1 MKKLKATF
9 TLSDFIVAE
18 LDALA
23 KELGEKKSHIVEQ
36 ALDLYFDRLDEK
48 VADSRLK
55 KLREGKTHTIPAD
68 EAFKGL

>member
-9 TLSDFIVAE
+9 TLSDFIVAK
-18 LDALA
+18 LDTLA

-55 KLREGKTHTIPAD
+55 KLQEGKTHTIPAD
-68 EAFKGL
+68 EVFKGL

>member
-9 TLSDFIVAE
+9 TLSDFIVAK

-36 ALDLYFDRLDEK
+36 ALDLYFDRLNEK

-55 KLREGKTHTIPAD
+55 KLQEGKTYTIPAD
-68 EAFKGL
+68 EAFKEL